1 MTTQH
6 ADLARRAFGPEAGP
20 LTTVAYLSYQQALQF
35 LLSALSHSNG
45 IGLLHGPAGSGR
57 TTIARNLA
65 AKLAHDTA
73 VAFIDGNRL
82 KPPQLLKGV
91 LKQFEVEA
99 GDEPED
105 ELVRLLAG
113 FAGQQAS
120 TYQAP
125 VVIVDNVDCMY
136 PSTLRALNALAALE
150 AKGRH
155 ALRLVLTGG
164 AALTSLVRS
173 AGMQHVGRRDPGM
186 YLAKPLSAKETM
198 IYLHARLQAAGSDR
212 ADTVFPFDVCD
223 RLREQSEGW
232 PGPLNQFAL
241 EAMGR
246 ADNLPVSVVD
256 TCAPQDVTAEV
267 GEETRRQLMAGK
279 PEAHDDNIPTL
290 SSDEAEN
297 EDMPAP
303 RVVISRDGKRLGDYA
318 FREKR
323 VLIGRSDFADIVV
336 EDEYVSKLHAILLL
350 YSDAL
355 VLLDLNSANGTT
367 VNSVKVSKTIL
378 RSNDIISLGHHRL
391 KIENAPAI
399 TPEIESLL
407 GAPDTLQLKNLLDLR
422 RLRARRAM
430 QALKGRKSG

>member
-1 MTTQH
+1 MNTQH
-6 ADLARRAFGPEAGP
+6 ADLARRAFGPEAGS

-35 LLSALSHSNG
+35 LLSALSRSNG
-45 IGLLHGPAGSGR
+45 IALLQGPAGSGK

-65 AKLAHDTA
+65 GKLAHDTA
-73 VAFIDGNRL
+73 VAFVDGARI
-82 KPPQLLKGV
+82 KPPQLLASI
-91 LKQFEVEA
+91 LAQFDVAA
-99 GDEPED
+99 GDKPDD

-125 VVIVDNVDCMY
+125 VVIVDNVDSMY
-136 PSTLRALNALAALE
+136 PATLRALNALAALE
-150 AKGRH
+150 ANGRN

-164 AALTSLVRS
+164 AALTTLTGS
-173 AGMQHVGRRDPGM
+173 AGMRHVGRRDPGM
-186 YLAKPLSAKETM
+186 FMIKPLSAKETM

-223 RLREQSEGW
+223 SLREQSGGW
-232 PGPLNQFAL
+232 PGPLNRSAL

-246 ADNLPVSVVD
+246 ADDLPVSVVD
-256 TCAPQDVTAEV
+256 TCAPQDVETGV
-267 GEETRRQLMAGK
+267 GEETSKQFMPGK
-279 PEAHDDNIPTL
+279 AVADDNIPTL
-290 SSDEAEN
+290 SSDDAEEAV
-297 EDMPAP
+297 PP
-303 RVVISRDGKRLGDYA
+303 SVVISRDGRQLGVYS
-318 FREKR
+318 FRDKR
-323 VLIGRSDFADIVV
+323 VLVGRSDFADIIV

-407 GAPDTLQLKNLLDLR
+407 GAPDTLQMKNLVDMR
-422 RLRARRAM
+422 RLRAKRAM
-430 QALKGRKSG
+430 AALQRKKRGG

>member
-1 MTTQH
+1 MNTQL
-6 ADLARRAFGPEAGP
+6 ADFAKRAFGPEAAS
-20 LTTVAYLSYQQALQF
+20 LTTVAYLSCQQALQF
-35 LLSALSHSNG
+35 LLSALSRSSG
-45 IGLLHGPAGSGR
+45 IGLLQGPAGSGK
-57 TTIARNLA
+57 TTMVRNLA
-65 AKLAHDTA
+65 AKLAHDTP
-73 VAFIDGNRL
+73 VAFVDGQRL
-82 KPPQLLKGV
+82 KPVQLLASI
-91 LKQFEVEA
+91 LDQFDVPG

-120 TYQAP
+120 AYQAP

-136 PSTLRALNALAALE
+136 PDTLRALNALAGLE
-150 AKGRH
+150 AGGRN

-164 AALTSLVRS
+164 SALTSLVRS

-186 YLAKPLSAKETM
+186 YLVKPLSAKETM
-198 IYLHARLQAAGSDR
+198 IYLHARLRAAGSDR

-223 RLREQSEGW
+223 RLRELSGGW
-232 PGPLNQFAL
+232 PGPLNRFAL
-241 EAMGR
+241 EAMAR
-246 ADNLPVSVVD
+246 ADDLPVSVID
-256 TCAPQDVTAEV
+256 TYAPQDLAAEV
-267 GEETRRQLMAGK
+267 GEDTREQLRPGR
-279 PEAHDDNIPTL
+279 PEADDDNIPTL
-290 SSDEAEN
+290 ISDEAE
-297 EDMPAP
+297 DTTPP
-303 RVVISRDGKRLGDYA
+303 RVVISRNGKHVGTHILADR
-318 FREKR
+318 R

-367 VNSVKVSKTIL
+367 VNSAKVSKTIL

-391 KIENAPAI
+391 KIENAPVV

-407 GAPDTLQLKNLLDLR
+407 GAPDTLQMKKLVDMR

-430 QALKGRKSG
+430 KALQRDRQG